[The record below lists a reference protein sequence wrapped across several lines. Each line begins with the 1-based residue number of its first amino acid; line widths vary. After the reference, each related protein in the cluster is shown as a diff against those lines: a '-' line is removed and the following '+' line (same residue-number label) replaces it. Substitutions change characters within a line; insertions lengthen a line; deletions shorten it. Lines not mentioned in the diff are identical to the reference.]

1 MPSLSSHRSFPR
13 SGDPVRA
20 ARPFG
25 PLSRTAFL
33 LLAVM
38 AASLGGAVGFIA
50 LAVMSG
56 DEGVSPVVTGLT
68 APRGLHPL
76 PEGVLL
82 IAEGG
87 GRILR
92 LDPDGELQTVADQLP
107 TATSTLYGGMYTIGP
122 SGVTY
127 ADGTYYFVVGEF
139 REKGFRE
146 AYRYEPGGRPERLTG
161 QDPIGLEPPN
171 LLTNPYDLAIEPD
184 GSLLVSDSGI
194 NAVLRVNTDGKVS
207 RYVDIAPLAGVAST
221 DLDSVPTGLTRGPD
235 GALYV
240 GILSGHPYPQGAA
253 RAFRLEDRNG
263 DGDAMDEGETTVYA
277 EGFTA
282 VTDVAFDTDGSL
294 LVLEMSNDL
303 ATLDDI
309 GYARSDE
316 YPGRLVRWQGEGQA
330 LEVVADGLFS
340 PTALA
345 VSADGD
351 VFVSEEF
358 AGRVVRVGAGRAPLS
373 VFLWSLVGALIGL
386 ALVILV
392 ARLVLRRPWR

>member
-1 MPSLSSHRSFPR
+1 MIPR
-13 SGDPVRA
+13 RRA
-20 ARPFG
+20 
-25 PLSRTAFL
+25 AFL
-33 LLAVM
+33 LLAVV
-38 AASLGGAVGFIA
+38 AASLGGAAGFIA
-50 LAVMSG
+50 QAAAAGNGDDRYAVA
-56 DEGVSPVVTGLT
+56 DGLI

-76 PEGVLL
+76 PGGDLL

-92 LDPDGELQTVADQLP
+92 LDAGGDLHTVVSQLP
-107 TATSTLYGGMYTIGP
+107 TATSSLYGGHYTIGP
-122 SGVTY
+122 SGVAY
-127 ADGTYYFVVGEF
+127 AGGAYYFIVGEF
-139 REKGFRE
+139 RDKGFRE

-171 LLTNPYDLAIEPD
+171 FLTNPYDLAIEPD

-194 NAVLRVNTDGKVS
+194 NAVLRVNTDGEVS
-207 RYVDIAPLAGVAST
+207 RYVDIAPLTGVAST

-253 RAFRLEDRNG
+253 RVFRLEDRNG

-277 EGFTA
+277 DGFTA
-282 VTDVAFDTDGSL
+282 VTDVAFDADGSL
-294 LVLEMSNDL
+294 LVVEMSNDL
-303 ATLDDI
+303 ATLDDL
-309 GYARSDE
+309 GYARSAE

-358 AGRVVRVGAGRAPLS
+358 AGRVVRIGQARSPAPA
-373 VFLWSLVGALIGL
+373 FLYPLLGALIGL
-386 ALVILV
+386 VSVVIV
-392 ARLVLRRPWR
+392 RLTIRRGAEGAATGGRGTG

>member
-1 MPSLSSHRSFPR
+1 MPLIPR
-13 SGDPVRA
+13 QSA
-20 ARPFG
+20 
-25 PLSRTAFL
+25 AFL
-33 LLAVM
+33 LLAAM
-38 AASLGGAVGFIA
+38 AALLGGAVGFLA
-50 LAVMSG
+50 LTATSG
-56 DEGVSPVVTGLT
+56 DEGTRPVATGLV

-76 PEGVLL
+76 PDGALL

-92 LDPDGELQTVADQLP
+92 LDPDGALQTVADQLP

-127 ADGTYYFVVGEF
+127 AGGAYYFVVGEF
-139 REKGFRE
+139 RDKGFRE

-171 LLTNPYDLAIEPD
+171 FLTNPYDLAVDPD

-194 NAVLRVNTDGKVS
+194 NAVLRVNTGGEVS
-207 RYVDIAPLAGVAST
+207 KYADIAPLKGVAST

-253 RAFRLEDRNG
+253 RVYRLEDRNG
-263 DGDAMDEGETTVYA
+263 DGDAMDEGETTAYA
-277 EGFTA
+277 DGFTS
-282 VTDVAFDTDGSL
+282 VTDVAFDADGSL
-294 LVLEMSNDL
+294 LVTEMSSDL
-303 ATLDDI
+303 VTLDDL
-309 GYARSDE
+309 GYARSTE
-316 YPGRLVRWQGEGQA
+316 YPGRLVRWRQA
-330 LEVVADGLFS
+330 SQELEVVADDLFT

-351 VFVSEEF
+351 VYVSEEF
-358 AGRVVRVGAGRAPLS
+358 AGRVVRLGEGSPAPFG
-373 VFLWSLVGALIGL
+373 FLYPLIGAFAALL
-386 ALVILV
+386 AVV
-392 ARLVLRRPWR
+392 AARWASRRPRR

>member
-1 MPSLSSHRSFPR
+1 MPVISHR
-13 SGDPVRA
+13 RA
-20 ARPFG
+20 AV
-25 PLSRTAFL
+25 FL
-33 LLAVM
+33 LLAATV
-38 AASLGGAVGFIA
+38 ASLGSAVGFIA
-50 LAVMSG
+50 QAVMSDSG
-56 DEGVSPVVTGLT
+56 DDRSTVADGLL

-76 PEGVLL
+76 SDGSLL

-127 ADGTYYFVVGEF
+127 AGGAYYFVVGEL
-139 REKGFRE
+139 RDKGFRE

-161 QDPIGLEPPN
+161 QDPTGLEPPN
-171 LLTNPYDLAIEPD
+171 FLTNPYDLAIEPD
-184 GSLLVSDSGI
+184 GSLLVSDAGI
-194 NAVLRVNTDGKVS
+194 NAVLHVSTEGEVS
-207 RYVDIAPLAGVAST
+207 RYADIAPLTGVAST

-240 GILSGHPYPQGAA
+240 GILSGFPHPEGAA
-253 RAFRLEDRNG
+253 RVYRLEDRNG
-263 DGDAMDEGETTVYA
+263 DGDAMDEGEATVYA
-277 EGFTA
+277 GGFTS

-294 LVLEMSNDL
+294 LVTELSNDL
-303 ATLDDI
+303 ATLNDL

-316 YPGRLVRWQGEGQA
+316 YPGRLVRWHGEGQG
-330 LEVVADGLFS
+330 LEVVADDLFS

-345 VSADGD
+345 VSARGE

-358 AGRVVRVGAGRAPLS
+358 AGRVIRIGQGSPASPA
-373 VFLWSLVGALIGL
+373 FLWPLIGALIGL
-386 ALVILV
+386 VSVVI
-392 ARLVLRRPWR
+392 AGLVLGNRRR

>member
-1 MPSLSSHRSFPR
+1 MISRPR
-13 SGDPVRA
+13 A
-20 ARPFG
+20 
-25 PLSRTAFL
+25 AFL
-33 LLAVM
+33 LLAV
-38 AASLGGAVGFIA
+38 AAAFLGGAAGFIA
-50 LAVMSG
+50 QAVASG
-56 DEGVSPVVTGLT
+56 NGDDRHAVADGLV

-76 PEGVLL
+76 PDGALL

-92 LDPDGELQTVADQLP
+92 LDPGGNLQTVADQLP
-107 TATSTLYGGMYTIGP
+107 TATSTLYGGMYMIGP

-194 NAVLRVNTDGKVS
+194 NAVLRVNTDGEVS
-207 RYVDIAPLAGVAST
+207 RYVDIAPLTGVAST
-221 DLDSVPTGLTRGPD
+221 ALDSVPTGLTRGPD

-253 RAFRLEDRNG
+253 RVYRLEDRNR

-277 EGFTA
+277 DGFTA
-282 VTDVAFDTDGSL
+282 VTDVAFDADGSL
-294 LVLEMSNDL
+294 LVIEMSNDL
-303 ATLDDI
+303 ATLDDL
-309 GYARSDE
+309 GYARSAE

-330 LEVVADGLFS
+330 LEVVADDLFS

-345 VSADGD
+345 VSVDGET
-351 VFVSEEF
+351 FISEEF
-358 AGRVVRVGAGRAPLS
+358 AGRVVRIGQGGPALPAGLYPVL
-373 VFLWSLVGALIGL
+373 GALAGL
-386 ALVILV
+386 FAVVAARVAL
-392 ARLVLRRPWR
+392 RKLRRRR

>member
-1 MPSLSSHRSFPR
+1 MPLIPRRS
-13 SGDPVRA
+13 A
-20 ARPFG
+20 
-25 PLSRTAFL
+25 AFL
-33 LLAVM
+33 LLAAM
-38 AASLGGAVGFIA
+38 GALLGGAVGFFA
-50 LAVMSG
+50 LTATSG
-56 DEGVSPVVTGLT
+56 DEGTRSAATGLI

-76 PEGVLL
+76 PDGALL

-92 LDPDGELQTVADQLP
+92 LDPDGELQAVADQLP

-127 ADGTYYFVVGEF
+127 VDGAYYFVVGEF

-161 QDPIGLEPPN
+161 QDPVGLEPPN
-171 LLTNPYDLAIEPD
+171 FLTNPYDLTVDPD

-194 NAVLRVNTDGKVS
+194 NAVLRVNIDGEVS

-221 DLDSVPTGLTRGPD
+221 ALDSVPTGLTRGPD

-240 GILSGHPYPQGAA
+240 GILSGHPYPEGAA
-253 RAFRLEDRNG
+253 RVYRLEDRNG
-263 DGDAMDEGETTVYA
+263 DGDAMDEAETTVYA
-277 EGFTA
+277 DGFTA

-303 ATLDDI
+303 ATLDGI
-309 GYARSDE
+309 GYARSAE
-316 YPGRLVRWQGEGQA
+316 YPGRLVRWRGEGQEP
-330 LEVVADGLFS
+330 EVVADGLFS

-345 VSADGD
+345 VGADGD

-358 AGRVVRVGAGRAPLS
+358 AGRVVRIGGKGAAVPA
-373 VFLWSLVGALIGL
+373 FLWPLIGAFIGL
-386 ALVILV
+386 ASIVVAGVVLVN
-392 ARLVLRRPWR
+392 RRR

>member
-1 MPSLSSHRSFPR
+1 MISRR
-13 SGDPVRA
+13 RA
-20 ARPFG
+20 
-25 PLSRTAFL
+25 AFL
-33 LLAVM
+33 LLAV
-38 AASLGGAVGFIA
+38 AAVFSGGAAGFIA
-50 LAVMSG
+50 QAIASG
-56 DEGVSPVVTGLT
+56 DGDDRHAVATGLA

-76 PEGVLL
+76 PDGALL

-92 LDPDGELQTVADQLP
+92 LDPGGELHTVADQLP

-139 REKGFRE
+139 RAKGFRE

-171 LLTNPYDLAIEPD
+171 PLTNPYDLAIEPD
-184 GSLLVSDSGI
+184 GTLLVSDSGI
-194 NAVLRVNTDGKVS
+194 NAVLRVNTDGEVS
-207 RYVDIAPLAGVAST
+207 RYVDIAPLTGVAST
-221 DLDSVPTGLTRGPD
+221 NLDSVPTGLTRGPD

-253 RAFRLEDRNG
+253 RVFRLEDRND
-263 DGDAMDEGETTVYA
+263 DGDAMDEGEATVYA
-277 EGFTA
+277 DGFTA

-294 LVLEMSNDL
+294 LVIEMSNEL
-303 ATLDDI
+303 ATLDDL
-309 GYARSDE
+309 GYARSAE
-316 YPGRLVRWQGEGQA
+316 YPGRLVRWRGEGQA

-345 VSADGD
+345 VSAGGGL
-351 VFVSEEF
+351 FVSEEF
-358 AGRVVRVGAGRAPLS
+358 AGRVVRIGQARSPAPA
-373 VFLWSLVGALIGL
+373 FLYPLLGALIGL
-386 ALVILV
+386 ASVVIV
-392 ARLVLRRPWR
+392 RLTIRRGAEGAATGGRGTG

>member
-1 MPSLSSHRSFPR
+1 MPLIPRRS
-13 SGDPVRA
+13 A
-20 ARPFG
+20 
-25 PLSRTAFL
+25 AFL
-33 LLAVM
+33 LLAAM
-38 AASLGGAVGFIA
+38 AALLGGAVGFLA
-50 LAVMSG
+50 LTATSS
-56 DEGVSPVVTGLT
+56 DEGTRPVATGLA

-76 PEGVLL
+76 PDGALL

-92 LDPDGELQTVADQLP
+92 LDPDGALQTVADQLP

-122 SGVTY
+122 SGV
-127 ADGTYYFVVGEF
+127 AFASGAYYFVVGEF
-139 REKGFRE
+139 RDKGFRE

-171 LLTNPYDLAIEPD
+171 FLTNPYDIAVDPD

-194 NAVLRVNTDGKVS
+194 NAVLRVNTGGEVS
-207 RYVDIAPLAGVAST
+207 KYADITPLTGVAST

-240 GILSGHPYPQGAA
+240 GILSGHPYPEGAA
-253 RAFRLEDRNG
+253 RIYRLEDRNG

-277 EGFTA
+277 DGFTA
-282 VTDVAFDTDGSL
+282 VTDVAFDTDGTL
-294 LVLEMSNDL
+294 LVTEMSNDL
-303 ATLDDI
+303 ATLDDL
-309 GYARSDE
+309 GYARSTE
-316 YPGRLVRWQGEGQA
+316 YPGRLVRWRGEEQQV
-330 LEVVADGLFS
+330 EVVADDLFS

-358 AGRVVRVGAGRAPLS
+358 AGRVVWIGEGSPAPFG
-373 VFLWSLVGALIGL
+373 FLYPLLGALAALL
-386 ALVILV
+386 AVV
-392 ARLVLRRPWR
+392 AARWASRRPRR